1 MNIITICESNS
12 ILYSEI
18 YADSVKKACRWRLKW
33 HEKGVWWWGFD
44 EAILLRLITK
54 HFFSAEIKILKS
66 VKNLKL
72 QINTMTRES
81 WELPKLLFFKAQID
95 RDEITKSNRLLQ
107 YMCVIFRRERPNV
120 CELSMIYSDME
131 DVERSSHYYYYYYC
145 VSWALNCSS
154 CVPLRSKKK
163 LLWRIQKYLLD

>member
-1 MNIITICESNS
+1 MKIEMT
-12 ILYSEI
+12 
-18 YADSVKKACRWRLKW
+18 W
-33 HEKGVWWWGFD
+33 KGCLMMRVWWSNFIALD
-44 EAILLRLITK
+44 YKAL
-54 HFFSAEIKILKS
+54 FSAEIKILKS

-81 WELPKLLFFKAQID
+81 WEQPKLLFFKAQID

-131 DVERSSHYYYYYYC
+131 DVERSSHYYYYYYYC
-145 VSWALNCSS
+145 GSWALNCSSCVGISLSLS